1 MQAAPSHEKLIVAGL
16 KGPVEIVIDRWGVP
30 HIRAESEED
39 LFFAQGFNAARDRL
53 WQLDLWRKR
62 GLGLLAA
69 DFGPGYLAQDYAS
82 RLFLYRGDMAA
93 EWAAYGPEA
102 EQTCRQFVAGI
113 NAYIDLT
120 KRDPSRL
127 PPEFTLMQTKP
138 APWAAEDVVRIRSH
152 GLTRNA
158 LSEVL
163 RANVLAQ
170 ADVATDTL
178 RQLLEPQTVATH
190 VPDVDLGAVPLEI
203 LTLFKLAGA
212 TVTFEAA
219 RLTATPADAWHW
231 TKVNDLGE
239 VVLDQAMTGSNN
251 WVIAPEKS
259 ATGRPIMANDPHRAH
274 SLPGLRYLVHLTAP
288 GLDVIGGGEPV
299 IPGISIGHNGAA
311 AFGLTIFYS
320 DQEDVYLYETNPD
333 NPDLYRYDHG
343 WEPVEIVEHHFGVRG
358 YDAQI
363 LPLRFTRHGPVL
375 HEEAQS
381 NRLYAVRSV
390 WFEPGTAPYMRSLV
404 SMRSKDLAS
413 YRKAM
418 EGWYVPSVNHVYA
431 DVAGTIAWVTSG
443 MTPIRKGWNG
453 LLPVP
458 GDGRFEWQGFLDH
471 EALPRIVNPSEGFIA
486 TANAMNLPK
495 DYPHEVGYEWIE
507 PSRADRIH
515 QVLKAQAKHG
525 IDEACALQIDTMSI
539 PALRMQNLL
548 RDLAKRIHAS
558 SQEEQLAFAMLLNWN
573 GDLDT
578 NSAPAALFEVWWSKH
593 LKPMLMRRLV
603 PNGKIRAL
611 LMPGSVESLLRAL
624 EHPGSRFGPDPRVAR
639 DELMRVTLVEAWRDC
654 VAHLG
659 KEAAQWRWGRLHHAY
674 FEHPLA
680 GFAQAEDRPVLDI
693 GPFPHGGS
701 SSTPMHTGY
710 RVSDFRTTHGASARI
725 VVDVGQWDESRW
737 INAPGQSGDPR
748 SNHYRDLATV
758 WAKGGYVPMLYSRE
772 AVDAAASHIIQLE
785 PYQNSELP
793 L

>member
-1 MQAAPSHEKLIVAGL
+1 MQTAPSHENLVIAGL
-16 KGPVEIVIDRWGVP
+16 KASVEIVIDRWGVP
-30 HIRAESEED
+30 HIRAENEDD

-93 EWAAYGPEA
+93 EWVAYGPQA
-102 EQTCRQFVAGI
+102 EQTCKQFVAGI
-113 NAYIDLT
+113 NAFIDLT
-120 KRDPSRL
+120 RRDASRL

-138 APWAAEDVVRIRSH
+138 SPWAAEDVVRIRSH

-170 ADVATDTL
+170 ADPVTDAL
-178 RQLLEPQTVATH
+178 RQLLEPHTQAEP
-190 VPDVDLGAVPLEI
+190 VPDIDLNSVPLEI
-203 LTLFKLAGA
+203 LTLFKLACA

-219 RLTATPADAWHW
+219 RLTATPAEAWHW

-274 SLPGLRYLVHLTAP
+274 NLPGLRYLVHLTAP

-299 IPGISIGHNGAA
+299 IPGISIGHNGTA

-320 DQEDVYLYETNPD
+320 DQEDVYVYDTNPD
-333 NPDLYRYDHG
+333 NPDLYRYDNG
-343 WEPVEIVEHHFGVRG
+343 WEPFEIVEHQFTVRG
-358 YDAQI
+358 YEAQT

-375 HEEAQS
+375 HEDPQTH
-381 NRLYAVRSV
+381 RVYAVRSV
-390 WFEPGTAPYMRSLV
+390 WSEAGTAPYMRSLA
-404 SMRSKDLAS
+404 SMRAKDLPS
-413 YRKAM
+413 YRQAM
-418 EGWYVPSVNHVYA
+418 QQWYVPSVNHVYA
-431 DVAGTIAWVTSG
+431 DTAGTIAWVPSG

-458 GDGRFEWQGFLDH
+458 GDGRYEWQGFLDH
-471 EALPRIVNPSEGFIA
+471 EMLPRIVNPPEGFIA

-495 DYPHEVGYEWIE
+495 DFPHEVGYEWIE

-515 QVLKAQAKHG
+515 AVLKAQAKHG
-525 IDEACALQIDTMSI
+525 LDEACALQTDTVSM
-539 PALRMQNLL
+539 PALRLQALL
-548 RDLAKRIHAS
+548 RDLAKRISANGN
-558 SQEEQLAFAMLLNWN
+558 EEKLAFAMMLNWN
-573 GDLDT
+573 GDLDA
-578 NSAPAALFEVWWSKH
+578 NSAAAALSELWWSKH

-603 PNGKIRAL
+603 PDQKVRAL
-611 LMPGSVESLLRAL
+611 LMPGHIDSLLRAL

-654 VAHLG
+654 VTHLG
-659 KEAAQWRWGRLHHAY
+659 KEAAQWRWGKLHHAY
-674 FEHPLA
+674 FEHSLA
-680 GFAQAEDRPVLDI
+680 GFAQAEDRPVLDV

-710 RVSDFRTTHGASARI
+710 RLPDFRTTHGASVRI
-725 VVDVGQWDESRW
+725 VVDVGEWDQSRW

-748 SNHYRDLATV
+748 SAHYRDLAPI
-758 WAKGGYVPMLYSRE
+758 WAQGGYVPMLYSRAAIDE
-772 AVDAAASHIIQLE
+772 AASHIMTLQ
-785 PYQNSELP
+785 PYQDSELP